1 MPIMPQKPKNNEQ
14 QAIQYNLFRWGPC
27 LVKLKISEENRKL
40 FLSEGSASMNSYE
53 KRLAGVLKKEVEFRD
68 YKKFEKFFSDVFKL
82 YADALRKWTGS
93 KDENFEESYDLEAL
107 WCNFQGPGDF
117 NPPHDHGGTLS
128 WVIFLQIPEKLKYEN
143 SKYKGRSAGPG
154 GLTFLYGD
162 GPREAVTHHSFFPEE
177 GDMFIFPAWLKHWV
191 YPFVSNCERI
201 SVSGNVRD
209 HVKIKNLKLFD
220 RLEKKVDELKSKKE
234 PALKGNN

>member
-1 MPIMPQKPKNNEQ
+1 MQQKENKEQ

-40 FLSEGSASMNSYE
+40 FLEEGKASYNSYE
-53 KRLAGVLKKEVEFRD
+53 KRLAGVLKKEVQFRD

-93 KDENFEESYDLEAL
+93 KDETFEESYDLEAL

-117 NPPHDHGGTLS
+117 NPPHDHGGSLS
-128 WVIFLQIPEKLKYEN
+128 WVIFLDVPEELIEEN
-143 SKYKGRSAGPG
+143 KKYKGRSAGPG
-154 GLTFLYGD
+154 GITFIYGD
-162 GPREAVTHHSFFPEE
+162 GPRESVTHHSFVPKS
-177 GDMFIFPAWLKHWV
+177 GDMYIFPAWLKHWV
-191 YPFVSNCERI
+191 YPFKSNCVRT

-209 HVKIKNLKLFD
+209 YLKIKDVRGLKPVTP
-220 RLEKKVDELKSKKE
+220 EEVNKEIKKQSC
-234 PALKGNN
+234 PHN